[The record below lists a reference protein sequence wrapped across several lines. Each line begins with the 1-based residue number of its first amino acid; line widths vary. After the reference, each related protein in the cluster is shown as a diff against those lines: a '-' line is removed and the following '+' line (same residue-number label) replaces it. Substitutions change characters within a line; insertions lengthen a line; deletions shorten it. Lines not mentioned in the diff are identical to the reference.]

1 MSSVL
6 INGFSSKTGGGKVI
20 LDNFFE
26 NLPSKTNTNF
36 YVVVPQNFQYKTS
49 QCTLIRPPRILYSTF
64 FSIFYYLIFIPY
76 ILHKY
81 KVKHVLNL
89 GDLVIPFHRNQ
100 TYFFDWAYLVLKD
113 NSIWKKMSIKDWL
126 LRKFKILLIKSFS
139 FNNTKVIFQ
148 TNIMAKDYSNQMKF
162 KGLSLVVPTPI
173 KHSKLRENKK
183 TLFKNNFIYLSNE
196 GPHKNHE
203 IIPKVAQKISETT
216 SSFKITLTLPKTSN
230 TWIRIEKEAKRLGV
244 QKLIETTGYI
254 ENDNVIEELQKYEA
268 LFFPSKLESY
278 GLPFYEAMYAR
289 IPILASNTDNIREVC
304 GDTALYFDPN
314 NAESIA
320 NILLKFIHNDVN
332 YERIMENGSMRIS
345 NQLTWKEYVQEII
358 NFTVDK

>member
-1 MSSVL
+1 M
-6 INGFSSKTGGGKVI
+6 
-20 LDNFFE
+20 
-26 NLPSKTNTNF
+26 
-36 YVVVPQNFQYKTS
+36 
-49 QCTLIRPPRILYSTF
+49 
-64 FSIFYYLIFIPY
+64 
-76 ILHKY
+76 
-81 KVKHVLNL
+81 
-89 GDLVIPFHRNQ
+89 
-100 TYFFDWAYLVLKD
+100 
-113 NSIWKKMSIKDWL
+113 
-126 LRKFKILLIKSFS
+126 
-139 FNNTKVIFQ
+139 
-148 TNIMAKDYSNQMKF
+148 
-162 KGLSLVVPTPI
+162 
-173 KHSKLRENKK
+173 
-183 TLFKNNFIYLSNE
+183 
-196 GPHKNHE
+196 
-203 IIPKVAQKISETT
+203 
-216 SSFKITLTLPKTSN
+216 
-230 TWIRIEKEAKRLGV
+230 
-244 QKLIETTGYI
+244 IETTGYI